1 MSSRLHRDA
10 EDRAGCKS
18 KYYLGVREMLKE
30 FVEKNIINLTKSSKR
45 LGKMQSE

>member
-18 KYYLGVREMLKE
+18 KYYSRSQRDVKRICGKE
-30 FVEKNIINLTKSSKR
+30 TL
-45 LGKMQSE
+45 